1 MADGAGRLVPN
12 DADDPQ
18 GDDESL
24 EADVAEA
31 LAGIPDADRDDAR
44 MPLDRRWLGI
54 GLRLGLERPDE
65 ARRLLAIV
73 DARTANRGALADSE
87 ADDPAA
93 GRPAEVPARS
103 ALLARSAAVPFAKLA
118 SLGPEAAFG
127 WAAMLSRS
135 EVQLLGRVVH
145 EMLATGAPADLG
157 RGFGLAWDAGVK
169 LPRNEL
175 DQLFRQFTELEM
187 TVASV
192 LAGRDLRS
200 GTATR
205 ADGGGLFG
213 QLIGRG
219 RAGDAEAAAALES
232 SGEPG
237 KLGLVASWNA
247 WIAMRYRSLIPAST
261 FELLVQPWTTVV
273 GSLPEA

>member
-1 MADGAGRLVPN
+1 MADGAGRLVAN
-12 DADDPQ
+12 DAGDPRRA
-18 GDDESL
+18 DEAA
-24 EADVAEA
+24 EAAVQEA
-31 LAGIPDADRDDAR
+31 LAGFPEEDRDERSPVDV
-44 MPLDRRWLGI
+44 RWLGI

-65 ARRLLAIV
+65 ARHLLAIIG
-73 DARTANRGALADSE
+73 ARIADRGAVADAE
-87 ADDPAA
+87 AGDPAA
-93 GRPAEVPARS
+93 GRPADVPTRS
-103 ALLARSAAVPFAKLA
+103 ALLARSAALPFAKLA

-127 WAAMLSRS
+127 WAAMLSRDD
-135 EVQLLGRVVH
+135 VRLLGRVVH
-145 EMLATGAPADLG
+145 DMLAAGAPTDLG

-169 LPRNEL
+169 LPRHDL
-175 DQLFRQFTELEM
+175 DQLFRQFTELQM

-192 LAGRDLRS
+192 LAGRDLRLES
-200 GTATR
+200 ATR

-213 QLIGRG
+213 QLIARG

-247 WIAMRYRSLIPAST
+247 WIGMRYRSVIPAST

-273 GSLPEA
+273 GSLPGA